1 MLPPSLSMVFDGS
14 GALVKRCDGFDGSLW
29 SNDDDRRMMTMIMK
43 MMMIRR
49 PTETLKLLLGEAIC
63 CLFWGIYVHLG
74 SREMSSTEFLGS

>member
-1 MLPPSLSMVFDGS
+1 
-14 GALVKRCDGFDGSLW
+14 
-29 SNDDDRRMMTMIMK
+29 MMTMIME

-74 SREMSSTEFLGS
+74 TREIFFQPGGSRERSSAGFLGS

>member
-1 MLPPSLSMVFDGS
+1 
-14 GALVKRCDGFDGSLW
+14 
-29 SNDDDRRMMTMIMK
+29 MMTMIMK

-74 SREMSSTEFLGS
+74 SREMSSTGFLGSRNMLAAKKFSEAPSPPCNRHHLNLNSNSR